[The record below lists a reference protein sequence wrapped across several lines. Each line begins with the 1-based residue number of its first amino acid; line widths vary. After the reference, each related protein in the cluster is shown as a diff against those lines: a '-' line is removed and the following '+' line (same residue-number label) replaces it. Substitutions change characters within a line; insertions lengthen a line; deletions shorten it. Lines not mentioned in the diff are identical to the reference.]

1 MYKYHFMPEKNVNFE
16 ISHTSL
22 FKLIYK
28 KLATVWD
35 TMGEIQLWHGKEPAN
50 ILMSIQFSKFI
61 QTMMRLKEGMKVE
74 LQRDIS

>member
-28 KLATVWD
+28 KLATD
-35 TMGEIQLWHGKEPAN
+35 RDSNSLFAPFFTRMLLLLLFPYARGPEPVPNPPTA
-50 ILMSIQFSKFI
+50 
-61 QTMMRLKEGMKVE
+61 
-74 LQRDIS
+74 

>member
-28 KLATVWD
+28 KLATD
-35 TMGEIQLWHGKEPAN
+35 RDSRNSLFAPFFTRMLLLLLLFPYARGPEPVPNPPTA
-50 ILMSIQFSKFI
+50 
-61 QTMMRLKEGMKVE
+61 
-74 LQRDIS
+74 